1 MDPEGKALWVTEKSK
16 AGKTLMAGDG
26 FNDAGALAAADV
38 GIAVGSGE
46 QVNLDA
52 ADVLIPGDDPR
63 VLADFISLAKTTR
76 SIVLA
81 NTIISVAVTGVLVAA
96 VMLGF
101 EMNLAAGVALHEASA
116 LIVILNGMWVGG
128 TGVQRLNTLLE
139 LAKDVVSDT
148 VEAFRDLFGL
158 QAGTTLGPLDKSGP

>member
-1 MDPEGKALWVTEKSK
+1 
-16 AGKTLMAGDG
+16 MAGDG

-81 NTIISVAVTGVLVAA
+81 NTIISVAVTGVLVVA

-158 QAGTTLGPLDKSGP
+158 QAGATLGPLDKSGP